1 MIRYTIKNFGR
12 MGKPGLLVGI
22 SHNVFPE
29 RIETGAGVLL
39 LLAARLTLKIKGYK
53 NGPQRQ

>member
-1 MIRYTIKNFGR
+1 
-12 MGKPGLLVGI
+12 MGKPGLLISI

-39 LLAARLTLKIKGYK
+39 LLAARLTLKIKATKMAHKGRRFPLEIK
-53 NGPQRQ
+53 KK